1 MAEQNNFVKDPFK
14 ENPIKQMLLST
25 PAAGESLGVT
35 ETPMGVPQSQWL
47 GFFFNIFK
55 VRLLIIVFFNQVRKG
70 EQLYQQWAMIKSRLG
85 IPSDLKTGVILLKA
99 IHMLGHHYA
108 ELL

>member
-1 MAEQNNFVKDPFK
+1 
-14 ENPIKQMLLST
+14 
-25 PAAGESLGVT
+25 
-35 ETPMGVPQSQWL
+35 
-47 GFFFNIFK
+47 
-55 VRLLIIVFFNQVRKG
+55 
-70 EQLYQQWAMIKSRLG
+70 LYQRWAMIKSRLG